1 MEFPKAFRNERLLFL
16 KKSRLLAALEKEIT
30 LKVIQLEPQ
39 DVKSGIDMLIPLF
52 HDRFPPEIDNVQKTV
67 FYVIVL
73 NKYAEGGY
81 CNEDDF

>member
-39 DVKSGIDMLIPLF
+39 DVKSGIDILIPLLY
-52 HDRFPPEIDNVQKTV
+52 DRLPPEIDNTQKVKFTV
-67 FYVIVL
+67 KL
-73 NKYAEGGY
+73 
-81 CNEDDF
+81 

>member
-39 DVKSGIDMLIPLF
+39 DIKSGIDMLIPLLY
-52 HDRFPPEIDNVQKTV
+52 DRLPPEIDNTQKVKFTV
-67 FYVIVL
+67 KL
-73 NKYAEGGY
+73 
-81 CNEDDF
+81 

>member
-39 DVKSGIDMLIPLF
+39 DVKLGIDMLIPLLY
-52 HDRFPPEIDNVQKTV
+52 DRLPPEIDNTQKVKFTV
-67 FYVIVL
+67 KL
-73 NKYAEGGY
+73 
-81 CNEDDF
+81 

>member
-39 DVKSGIDMLIPLF
+39 DVKSGIDMLIPLLY
-52 HDRFPPEIDNVQKTV
+52 DRLPPEIDNTQKV
-67 FYVIVL
+67 KFMAGL
-73 NKYAEGGY
+73 
-81 CNEDDF
+81 

>member
-39 DVKSGIDMLIPLF
+39 DVKSGIDMLIPLLY
-52 HDRFPPEIDNVQKTV
+52 DRLPPEIDNTQKV
-67 FYVIVL
+67 KFSVKL
-73 NKYAEGGY
+73 
-81 CNEDDF
+81 

>member
-39 DVKSGIDMLIPLF
+39 DVKSGIDMLIPLLY
-52 HDRFPPEIDNVQKTV
+52 DRLPPEIDNTQKVKFTV
-67 FYVIVL
+67 KL
-73 NKYAEGGY
+73 
-81 CNEDDF
+81 

>member
-39 DVKSGIDMLIPLF
+39 DVKSGLDMLIPLLY
-52 HDRFPPEIDNVQKTV
+52 DRLPPEIDNTQKVKFTV
-67 FYVIVL
+67 KL
-73 NKYAEGGY
+73 
-81 CNEDDF
+81 

>member
-39 DVKSGIDMLIPLF
+39 DVKSGIDMLIPLLY
-52 HDRFPPEIDNVQKTV
+52 DRLPPEIDNTQKV
-67 FYVIVL
+67 KFMVKL
-73 NKYAEGGY
+73 
-81 CNEDDF
+81 

>member
-39 DVKSGIDMLIPLF
+39 DVKSGIDMLISLLY
-52 HDRFPPEIDNVQKTV
+52 DRLPPEIDNTQKVKFTV
-67 FYVIVL
+67 KL
-73 NKYAEGGY
+73 
-81 CNEDDF
+81 

>member
-39 DVKSGIDMLIPLF
+39 DVISGIDMLIPLLY
-52 HDRFPPEIDNVQKTV
+52 DRLPPEIDNTQKVKFTV
-67 FYVIVL
+67 KL
-73 NKYAEGGY
+73 
-81 CNEDDF
+81 